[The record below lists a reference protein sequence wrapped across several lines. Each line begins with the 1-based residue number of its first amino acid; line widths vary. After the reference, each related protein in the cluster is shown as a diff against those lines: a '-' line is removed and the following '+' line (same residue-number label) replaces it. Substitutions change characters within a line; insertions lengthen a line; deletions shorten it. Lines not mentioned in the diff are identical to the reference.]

1 MTQAA
6 PPFVCIEG
14 RWYVTPFEQR
24 PTRDQM
30 ARTLDALLQRHSPQ
44 DVLILRRMSPA
55 EVLLLNEHRKDCEAE
70 ILSMVLAADEAR

>member
-24 PTRDQM
+24 PARDSM
-30 ARTLDALLQRHSPQ
+30 IHTLDTLLQHRPPQ
-44 DVLILRRMSPA
+44 DILILRRMSPA
-55 EVLLLNEHRKDCEAE
+55 EVRLLKEHRKDCNAE
-70 ILSMVLAADEAR
+70 ILSIVLAPDEAR